1 MTDSYLAARAVS
13 RIASSCAMAGLL
25 ACTLLAAPTPALA
38 AGSIKAAYVEEVI
51 PAKTY
56 TGTMFLAAITKSTG
70 PGAGAGVLGISS
82 ITLTNFDASPQQVFI
97 FTPVFANPSS
107 DCSGSVIGGT
117 SPQRTV
123 WVQGKSTLHMP
134 FPTPLV
140 VNPVAG
146 QTCIA
151 AEVTTTHT
159 GAVEVD
165 FVGVLN

>member
-1 MTDSYLAARAVS
+1 MTDSHLAARTMS
-13 RIASSCAMAGLL
+13 CIASSCAIAGLV
-25 ACTLLAAPTPALA
+25 ACALLAAPTLAQA

-56 TGTMFLAAITKSTG
+56 AGTVFLTSGSKVAG

-82 ITLTNFDASPQQVFI
+82 ITLTNYDASAQQVFI
-97 FTPVFANPSS
+97 YTPVFSNPS
-107 DCSGSVIGGT
+107 DGCNGTVVGGT

-123 WVQGKSTLHMP
+123 IVQGKSTLHLP

-140 VNPVAG
+140 VNPVSG
-146 QTCIA
+146 NTCIA

-159 GAVEVD
+159 GAVEVN